1 MLGLL
6 RVRGEARLQRTQSA
20 GHGGIVMQSL
30 EQLLDVLVALGSA
43 WMLLLLLLLLVLLL
57 LHEEVLVQ
65 HMLLG
70 GREMRMRMSWL
81 QVLLLLGMWVRIGQ
95 SVGRRSHQV
104 VRR

>member
-30 EQLLDVLVALGSA
+30 EQLLDVLVVLG
-43 WMLLLLLLLLVLLL
+43 MLLLLLLLVLLL

-70 GREMRMRMSWL
+70 GREMRMRMSGL
-81 QVLLLLGMWVRIGQ
+81 QVLLLLLLLGMWMRIGQ
-95 SVGRRSHQV
+95 SVGRRCHQV

>member
-6 RVRGEARLQRTQSA
+6 RVGGEARLQRTQSA
-20 GHGGIVMQSL
+20 GHGGIVVQSL
-30 EQLLDVLVALGSA
+30 EKLLDVLVALG
-43 WMLLLLLLLLVLLL
+43 MLLLLLLLLVLLL

-81 QVLLLLGMWVRIGQ
+81 QVLLLLLLLGMWMRIGQ
-95 SVGRRSHQV
+95 SVGRRCHQV